1 MFFYSLRRVEVTKR
15 VSCTLLYCAW
25 YLCSTTKRDRNG
37 GFDGHVI
44 LVHRTA
50 AERRVSSEAFL
61 RTGGAGVVV
70 VLGGVLL
77 IGEDGHEM
85 AMAIAYGGGASV
97 TDSRFVY
104 ATRRNAYAGNAAH

>member
-1 MFFYSLRRVEVTKR
+1 M
-15 VSCTLLYCAW
+15 
-25 YLCSTTKRDRNG
+25 
-37 GFDGHVI
+37 
-44 LVHRTA
+44 
-50 AERRVSSEAFL
+50 
-61 RTGGAGVVV
+61 VV

-97 TDSRFVY
+97 KDSRFVY